1 MSVTKPQT
9 GFTLIELMVTL
20 LVAALILTVAV
31 PDFRSMMQRNRV
43 AAAANAIV
51 GALAYA
57 RSAAVN
63 RGVNVTVCPST
74 TGTGCTSGA
83 GFQQGWI
90 VFTDAGTPGV
100 VDGSDQVLRV
110 GDPPAV
116 TVVSSGF
123 SNAYIT
129 FSSAGFVPA
138 GGGTLKVCPGGNASG
153 VLINLNAAGGVTS
166 NATTCP

>member
-57 RSAAVN
+57 RSEAVS
-63 RGVNVTVCPST
+63 RGVNVTICPST
-74 TGTGCTSGA
+74 TGTGCTAGA

-100 VDGSDQVLRV
+100 VDGSDQILRV

-138 GGGTLKVCPGGNASG
+138 GGGTLKVCPGGNAPG